1 VWQPACR
8 KHRLSNWREIVVLE
22 EGNALGVVG
31 QDELIRAYATGAY
44 QGLTAEEIMREG
56 VPQVPPEIPLT
67 AAAQVMLDRGGR
79 ALFLM
84 HHAAGMEYPAAI
96 VTYRHFLRHM
106 AAKDAA
112 ELRDLGILAERQKI
126 NGLEVC
132 EKSRLAHLRPKV
144 VRVHERLPWVE
155 KKPCLSCILK
165 AKRQTGLL
173 SLWKSEIIDRMI
185 GLHC

>member
-1 VWQPACR
+1 LTEDP
-8 KHRLSNWREIVVLE
+8 RLSPVLVRDLMTVGVATCLPETPVVELARMILEEEIEEIVVLK

-31 QDELIRAYATGAY
+31 QDELIRAYAKGAY
-44 QGLTAEEIMREG
+44 QSLTAEEIMREG

-106 AAKDAA
+106 AAKDVG
-112 ELRDLGILAERQKI
+112 ELRDLGILAERQTPLDTFI
-126 NGLEVC
+126 QRRNAA
-132 EKSRLAHLRPKV
+132 R
-144 VRVHERLPWVE
+144 
-155 KKPCLSCILK
+155 
-165 AKRQTGLL
+165 KRKQ
-173 SLWKSEIIDRMI
+173 IR
-185 GLHC
+185 

>member
-1 VWQPACR
+1 MTEES
-8 KHRLSNWREIVVLE
+8 RLSPELVRDLMTVGVVTCLPETPVVELARMILEDEIEEIVVLE

-112 ELRDLGILAERQKI
+112 ELRDLGILAERQTPLDTFI
-126 NGLEVC
+126 QRRNAA
-132 EKSRLAHLRPKV
+132 R
-144 VRVHERLPWVE
+144 
-155 KKPCLSCILK
+155 
-165 AKRQTGLL
+165 KR
-173 SLWKSEIIDRMI
+173 K
-185 GLHC
+185 

>member
-1 VWQPACR
+1 MIEEP
-8 KHRLSNWREIVVLE
+8 RLSPELVRDLMTVGVATCLPETPVVELARMILEEEIEEIVVLE

-67 AAAQVMLDRGGR
+67 AAAQVMLDRCGR

-112 ELRDLGILAERQKI
+112 ELRDLGILAERQTPLDTFI
-126 NGLEVC
+126 QRRNAA
-132 EKSRLAHLRPKV
+132 R
-144 VRVHERLPWVE
+144 
-155 KKPCLSCILK
+155 
-165 AKRQTGLL
+165 KR
-173 SLWKSEIIDRMI
+173 K
-185 GLHC
+185 